1 MWITDQV
8 TEVCVDDFALRKGMT
23 YGTIII
29 DSRSHIVIDLIASRE
44 RQEVAETLAGYPNLK
59 VVSRDGSPTYA
70 AAVTQANPEIM
81 QVSDRFH
88 LLKGLTEA
96 CKYVIHGLFKAN
108 ITIER
113 PESAVEQ
120 EPSKYNSAY
129 WEKPAKEDAA
139 EKRHRKN
146 LAKKREMVEQVRELN
161 GQGLKVSEIAQ
172 QSGLNRATVKKYIQE
187 DYNPE
192 SAWYGRKQPSKLK
205 PYEEK
210 IKELLRQ
217 KCKFREI
224 EDAIRHEGY
233 TGASSTIRMYAT
245 RERRLI
251 KQAAGISLNA
261 DVLERKWL
269 VKLLYKPMEE
279 LQGADAEL
287 IGRLMEEYPVVQDI
301 YDLVGSFREILFSK
315 KAEDIDG
322 WLSEADRLGIDEL
335 VSFANGLRK
344 DLDAVKNAASH
355 DYNNG
360 LAEGSVNKVKLAK
373 RKMYGRCSFETLRK
387 KVLLREQYKV
397 IQQT

>member
-29 DSRSHIVIDLIASRE
+29 DSSSHIVIDLIASRE
-44 RQEVAETLAGYPNLK
+44 CQAVAAKLAGYPNLK

-70 AAVTQANPEIM
+70 AAITQTNPQIM
-81 QVSDRFH
+81 QISDRFH

-96 CKYVIHGLFKAN
+96 CKCVIHGLFKAN
-108 ITIER
+108 IAIES
-113 PESAVEQ
+113 PMSAVEQ
-120 EPSKYNSAY
+120 EPSEYNSSY
-129 WEKPAKEDAA
+129 WEKPVKEDAV
-139 EKRHRKN
+139 EKRHKKN
-146 LAKKREMVEQVRELN
+146 LAKKKERVRQVRELS
-161 GQGLKVSEIAQ
+161 GQGLKVAEIAR
-172 QSGLNRATVKKYIQE
+172 QSGLDYATVKKYIRE
-187 DYNPE
+187 DYDPE

-205 PYEEK
+205 PYEGK
-210 IKELLRQ
+210 IKEMLRQ

-224 EDAIRHEGY
+224 EDEIRREGY

-251 KQAAGISLNA
+251 KQAAGVGLNVA
-261 DVLERKWL
+261 VLERKWL

-279 LQGADAEL
+279 LEGIDAEL
-287 IGRLMEEYPVVQDI
+287 VGRLIEEYPVVQDI
-301 YDLVGSFREILFSK
+301 YDLVESFREILFSK

-322 WLSEADRLGIDEL
+322 WLSEADCLGIDEL
-335 VSFANGLRK
+335 TSFANGLRK
-344 DLDAVKNAASH
+344 DLNAVKNAARH

-387 KVLLREQYKV
+387 KVLLREQYKI